1 MTACT
6 TIKSPDKIN
15 FFFPWLEFFSLLN
28 QWWRQIFKFDFLLS
42 VSWRK
47 KRKTNFRI
55 LGTTLDIKVFCHNI
69 YPLSWEKS
77 KAMIWPLIDEG
88 AISKLPF
95 FSLQIRYKK
104 AIYAI
109 SNHFCFAFLLIKR
122 IILSSS
128 VMTLKNLQLWIQTQ
142 RQELNGRKMLIWPS
156 LNQMS

>member
-1 MTACT
+1 M
-6 TIKSPDKIN
+6 IRI
-15 FFFPWLEFFSLLN
+15 FFSFKSMMKTDF
-28 QWWRQIFKFDFLLS
+28 QIWFFIVCLVTQEAQNKFSHPGHDS
-42 VSWRK
+42 
-47 KRKTNFRI
+47 
-55 LGTTLDIKVFCHNI
+55 DIKVFCHII